1 MEEDMEILDIKT
13 KILIHDPS
21 AMGIKKFQEV
31 IILPEHMK
39 FQEDI
44 EELVM
49 EERKDEAKRIALN
62 MLRENALS
70 CEQISKY
77 TGLTVA
83 EVQALS

>member
-49 EERKDEAKRIALN
+49 EEKLMELIQEKILMDKNILLEKL
-62 MLRENALS
+62 LS
-70 CEQISKY
+70 LEKMK
-77 TGLTVA
+77 
-83 EVQALS
+83 